1 MIKSNA
7 SLQPK
12 SRKSLIV
19 HRLMLASVAS
29 LGMAVLLAEPGV
41 YRGAMNLP
49 AWSSS
54 AQAAE
59 TIPQHPAG
67 FADLVAK

>member
-19 HRLMLASVAS
+19 HRLMLLASVAG
-29 LGMAVLLAEPGV
+29 LGTAVFWLN
-41 YRGAMNLP
+41 R
-49 AWSSS
+49 
-54 AQAAE
+54 
-59 TIPQHPAG
+59 
-67 FADLVAK
+67 VATVAR